1 MPLVALALS
10 AALGIASPGSDG
22 DSAPQVTTVAGSGSL
37 GSADGPAAG
46 ASFVLPTAV
55 AVDASGRVFVADG
68 GANRVCVIED
78 GRVRTLAGGGPAG
91 YADGA
96 GRAARFDFPSGL
108 AVAPGGTLF
117 VSDANNHVIR
127 RIAADGSVSTYAG
140 SAASAGVAD
149 GSRSAARFERPA
161 QLALERDGA
170 LLVAD
175 PMTGLRRIAPDG
187 SVSTIVLGEGPT
199 DRVYGVAVDTRDS
212 GETIVVADAKGL
224 LILRQDG
231 RKERFF
237 APDDRATA
245 SLTDSPNDKSG
256 VIAQGRELIGFPFA
270 VVAPDANHIFYTDLR
285 TNTVRL
291 LNSAFRSV
299 RVVAGANI
307 VDGAGDTGR
316 FADGP
321 GSAARFD
328 APFGVA
334 LASDGSLYVADG
346 ANRRVRRIADP
357 GPGREPA
364 IAGLDPLPLDQLA
377 GPGPRVVMLG
387 NSITWSHTQW
397 SDSMQGI
404 VEARLRR
411 RDPSARVVAV
421 TAPGAPTI
429 ASFRQELDELA
440 DTGRVQAAIL
450 FVGTFN
456 VQGEFGYGSPD
467 DVASHADSWRAR
479 WTASLRALNGDLA
492 ARHVVLILAVHP
504 VPFELGLGE
513 TAWERFHAGT
523 VHGYGDAER
532 AIRGAVIDAHVR
544 YVDLW
549 PIASAAEAASDHAAL
564 SGPADAHLTAAGRA
578 LFARAIADALDARPV
593 F

>member
-1 MPLVALALS
+1 VAL
-10 AALGIASPGSDG
+10 GFVPPTPEG
-22 DSAPQVTTVAGSGSL
+22 DSAPLVSTVAGSGSL
-37 GSADGPAAG
+37 GSMDGPAAA

-55 AVDASGRVFVADG
+55 AVDAMGRLFVVDG
-68 GANRVCVIED
+68 GANRVCVVEG

-91 YADGA
+91 YMDGT
-96 GRAARFDFPSGL
+96 GRAARFDLPAGL
-108 AVAPGGTLF
+108 AIAPNGALF
-117 VSDANNHVIR
+117 VSDTNNHVIR
-127 RIAADGSVSTYAG
+127 RIAADGTVSTYAG
-140 SAASAGVAD
+140 SAGVGGAAD
-149 GSRSAARFERPA
+149 GGRAAARFERPM

-187 SVSTIVLGEGPT
+187 SVSTVALGEGAT
-199 DRVYGVAVDTRDS
+199 DHVYGVAVNVQGAR
-212 GETIVVADAKGL
+212 ETIVVADAKGL
-224 LILRQDG
+224 LIMRQDG
-231 RKERFF
+231 RKQRFF

-245 SLTDSPNDKSG
+245 SLTDTPNDKSG
-256 VIAQGRELIGFPFA
+256 TIAQGRELIGFPYA
-270 VVAPDANHIFYTDLR
+270 VVARDADHFFYTDLR

-307 VDGAGDTGR
+307 MDGSGDTGR

-321 GSAARFD
+321 GHEARLD
-328 APFGVA
+328 APFGIAV
-334 LASDGSLYVADG
+334 ASDGSLYVADG
-346 ANRRVRRIADP
+346 ANRRVRRITDP

-364 IAGLDPLPLDQLA
+364 IAGVDPLPLDQLA
-377 GPGPRVVMLG
+377 GPGPHVVLLG

-440 DTGRVQAAIL
+440 DSGRVSAAIL
-450 FVGTFN
+450 FLGTIN
-456 VQGEFGYGSPD
+456 VQGEFGYADPD
-467 DVASHADSWRAR
+467 DVARHENAWRAR
-479 WTASLRALNGDLA
+479 WTASLRTLNDDLA
-492 ARHVVLILAVHP
+492 ARHVLLILAVHP
-504 VPFELGLGE
+504 VPFELSLGE
-513 TAWERFHAGT
+513 TAWERFHAGPIHPYDGT
-523 VHGYGDAER
+523 ER
-532 AIRGAVIDAHVR
+532 AIRGAVIDSHVR
-544 YVDLW
+544 YIDLW
-549 PIASAAEAASDHAAL
+549 PVASAAEAVSDHAAL
-564 SGPADAHLTAAGRA
+564 SGPADVHLTSAGRA
-578 LFARAIADALDARPV
+578 LFAGAIGDALDARPV